1 MKQSKHLA
9 TIVES
14 TKIECYYFTAFD
26 LKALFELYYK
36 VNNIYIGVES
46 LGEYDWRGID
56 KFIIPNKRHILSSS
70 NDYTEW
76 SDRLTDMYNDGVI
89 PAGTYLIETG

>member
-1 MKQSKHLA
+1 MKQSKDLA

-14 TKIECYYFTAFD
+14 TKIECYYFKVFD
-26 LKALFELYYK
+26 LKALFEVYYK
-36 VNNIYIGVES
+36 INNIYIGVET

-56 KFIIPNKRHILSSS
+56 KFNIPNKRHILSNS

-76 SDRLTDMYNDGVI
+76 SDRLTDMYNNGAI
-89 PAGTYLIETG
+89 PAGIYLIETD